1 MLGGGGGGR
10 TPCWPGKPCIGG
22 LPIWTAGVKF
32 AMAPP
37 PTGGGIGPVIGRGG
51 PFDGGGGSGC
61 DPPIGGGGG
70 IIGGGRGAF
79 MPGPD
84 GGSACNGGG
93 GGGGA

>member
-10 TPCWPGKPCIGG
+10 TPCWPRKPCIGG

-37 PTGGGIGPVIGRGG
+37 PTGGGIGAVIGRPG
-51 PFDGGGGSGC
+51 PFDGGGG
-61 DPPIGGGGG
+61 IT
-70 IIGGGRGAF
+70 GGGRGAF

-84 GGSACNGGG
+84 GRGACGGGG